1 MPKLETAALPKGTAG
16 RRAKETDSA
25 FLTALIKGLTET
37 PTVETAEGTR
47 PNTFGSS
54 DLFETKGKASSDARR
69 YINAIGTQVPHKLR
83 SSVYPVKENGK
94 PDQFKWRVY
103 IPLSAG
109 DSE

>member
-16 RRAKETDSA
+16 RRAKEVDSA
-25 FLTALIKGLTET
+25 FLAALIKGLTDN

-69 YINAIGTQVPHKLR
+69 YINAMGDQVKTKLR

-103 IPLSAG
+103 IPLNAST
-109 DSE
+109 EE